1 MKEEV
6 GSYLSQFVSAEPNTR
21 IAETAKKVK
30 LSNGD
35 DE

>member
-6 GSYLSQFVSAEPNTR
+6 GSYLSQFVSAESTTR
-21 IAETAKKVK
+21 ISETAKKVK
-30 LSNGD
+30 ISNSD